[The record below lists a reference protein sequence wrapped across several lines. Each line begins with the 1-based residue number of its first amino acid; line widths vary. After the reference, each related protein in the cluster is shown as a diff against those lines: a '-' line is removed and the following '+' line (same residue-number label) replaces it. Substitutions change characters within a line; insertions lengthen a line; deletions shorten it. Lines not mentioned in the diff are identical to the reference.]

1 MAKFPRTKIGN
12 LSVSRM
18 IIGTNWFLGYSH
30 TSQAKDKLIYKQTPK
45 TIADILVVYLKH
57 GIDTLLGTF
66 DSAKL
71 MKAIK
76 IAQDRSGKKIIVI
89 ATPGLRIEN
98 TPEAYSANARMLDKE
113 LRQGAR
119 ICMPHE
125 GSTDA
130 MLDKTTRRIR
140 GAERLLA
147 MIRERGMLPGFS
159 THMPETPI
167 YADETGLD
175 VETYIQ
181 IYNAAGFL
189 MQVEVDWVNRIIQK
203 SKKPVLTI
211 KPMASGR
218 LLPLVGLAFSW
229 STIRDKDMVA
239 VGTMTPDEAKEVIDI
254 SWSILKRQAS
264 TVKLQ
269 QTRSKKS
276 VLRKK

>member
-1 MAKFPRTKIGN
+1 MAKFPRTKVGN

-30 TSQAKDKLIYKQTPK
+30 TSHAKDKLIYKQTPK
-45 TIADILVVYLKH
+45 QIADIICVFLKH
-57 GIDTLLGTF
+57 GIDTMLGTF
-66 DSAKL
+66 DSDKL
-71 MKAIK
+71 MKAVK
-76 IAQDRSGKKIIVI
+76 IARDRSGKKLIII
-89 ATPGLRIEN
+89 ATPGLQIAN
-98 TPEAYSANARMLDKE
+98 TSEAYTANARILDKE

-125 GSTDA
+125 GTTDA
-130 MLDKTTRRIR
+130 LLDKTTRRLR
-140 GAERLLA
+140 GMEKLLA
-147 MIRERGMLPGFS
+147 MIRERGMLPGLS

-167 YADETGLD
+167 YADESGLD

-189 MQVEVDWVNRIIQK
+189 MQVEVDWVNNIIQK

-229 STIRDKDMVA
+229 ATIRDQDMVA
-239 VGTMTPDEAKEVIDI
+239 VGTMTPDEAKELIDI
-254 SWSILKRQAS
+254 SFSILKRQAS

-269 QTRSKKS
+269 ETRSKKS